1 MRLLEKIK
9 ARDFP
14 WSIVSMIVL
23 AVNSYIVM
31 LYCNR
36 DDHDITYVV
45 VAMLLIYLIVMPLLA
60 YRLKARPRRKRIME
74 RVNKGF
80 RVFYTGLSLTVIVL
94 NMIRSSTVGTDAL
107 DQFAVEQQGKMPL
120 LILSAVMGF
129 SCFWSPRL
137 VQKGRAAWDTFKAA
151 KKEEKGS

>member
-9 ARDFP
+9 ARNFP

-23 AVNSYIVM
+23 AVNSYVVM
-31 LYCNR
+31 LYRNR

-45 VAMLLIYLIVMPLLA
+45 AAMLLIYLIVMPLLA
-60 YRLKARPRRKRIME
+60 YRLKAQPRRKRIME

-94 NMIRSSTVGTDAL
+94 DMIRSSAVGADDL
-107 DQFAVEQQGKMPL
+107 DKFVVEQQGKAPL

-129 SCFWSPRL
+129 SCFWSPQL
-137 VQKGRAAWDTFKAA
+137 VQKGRAALDAFKAA
-151 KKEEKGS
+151 KKKG